1 MPFISWLS
9 AHFTLISS
17 CVLSPPGGSTW
28 YPHRNS
34 QPPANKPRLPGAPA
48 PLSTLIAGFGGCT
61 GQEESKGRGLTSTV
75 LTAPL
80 HGLLSASAGDTFSA
94 LFPPLSISRDPKKQK
109 PPSQT
114 LELNRNGV
122 PRLGEDKEKW
132 QWLGRKGV
140 YLGSPI

>member
-1 MPFISWLS
+1 M
-9 AHFTLISS
+9 
-17 CVLSPPGGSTW
+17 
-28 YPHRNS
+28 
-34 QPPANKPRLPGAPA
+34 PGAPA
-48 PLSTLIAGFGGCT
+48 PLSTLIAGLGGHT
-61 GQEESKGRGLTSTV
+61 SQEESRGGGLTGTV

-80 HGLLSASAGDTFSA
+80 HGLLSASAEDTFSA
-94 LFPPLSISRDPKKQK
+94 LFPSLSISRDPKKQK

-122 PRLGEDKEKW
+122 PRLEEEDKEKW